1 MPPSP
6 MAQDGPWRAACY
18 ILDPPQLTPLTATV
32 ASSLPLS
39 PSRRTN
45 AVFALTHAPVSQLS
59 DLLRLCTKSVS
70 RPDRSTTNT
79 STVFTPADL
88 VSQVIFATLGG
99 SQLRIDK
106 GSTENP
112 TPLGV
117 AAIHEHCDHGPKNR

>member
-59 DLLRLCTKSVS
+59 DLLRLWTKSVS

-79 STVFTPADL
+79 STVFTPDDL

-99 SQLRIDK
+99 SQFASTK
-106 GSTENP
+106 GRP
-112 TPLGV
+112 KTPRRWGTRSHSR
-117 AAIHEHCDHGPKNR
+117 A